1 MFSLHSVFFRVRFKQ
16 TRSLYLLFI
25 CLFMK
30 GMMLLILLRINYL
43 VKGLE
48 FQVLVLL
55 GEEGKAKLH
64 LGPLIFICVPILPL
78 KDIRQQ
84 DQRKMKMQKATYILQ
99 ASFSF
104 LAPFPQ
110 PYFL

>member
-1 MFSLHSVFFRVRFKQ
+1 MFSLHSVFFRVRIKQ
-16 TRSLYLLFI
+16 IRSLYLLFI

-30 GMMLLILLRINYL
+30 GMMMPILLRINYL

-64 LGPLIFICVPILPL
+64 LGPDFYLCAHTA
-78 KDIRQQ
+78 
-84 DQRKMKMQKATYILQ
+84 MEGHQ
-99 ASFSF
+99 AVK
-104 LAPFPQ
+104 
-110 PYFL
+110 